1 MKPLSSDMMRGYND
15 VIVLSILAEGDS
27 YGYEISRCISE
38 RSAGRYPIK
47 ETTLYATFAR
57 LQRGGLLC
65 AYSGT
70 ESFGRQRTYYR
81 ITPEGRQYLS
91 EKQEEWRVVKS
102 VIDAFI
108 DNETN

>member
-1 MKPLSSDMMRGYND
+1 MKPLSSDIMRGYND
-15 VIVLSILAEGDS
+15 VIVLGILAEGDS

-38 RSAGRYPIK
+38 RSEGRYSIK
-47 ETTLYATFAR
+47 ETTLYAAFAR

-81 ITPEGRQYLS
+81 ITPEGRQYLAD
-91 EKQEEWRVVKS
+91 KREEWQNAKR

-108 DNETN
+108 GSEPE